1 MWNFWHELRVTD
13 FELSAY
19 KRQWLNVLK
28 LQLFIVSPTE
38 PCRQILQWKTLDN
51 KHLGFIFVVFFSI
64 FTEIENLNNKKI
76 KYNTI
81 VFQFVTTWIT
91 EEDKE

>member
-1 MWNFWHELRVTD
+1 MAKCSEIAAVHSVTN
-13 FELSAY
+13 LAMSSNITV
-19 KRQWLNVLK
+19 KIQK
-28 LQLFIVSPTE
+28 
-38 PCRQILQWKTLDN
+38 WKNLD
-51 KHLGFIFVVFFSI
+51 LGFIFVVYFSI

-76 KYNTI
+76 RYNTI